1 MKAGRPANGS
11 AALLPFAAL
20 AGLLL
25 GLIWLTGAL
34 SAAIFGEGWTT
45 VRTSDLVATALRL
58 PSHLGD
64 PRLAWP
70 AYARDA
76 LPGPFGFYAVLV
88 GLLAALCGG
97 VVAALRLWTAVGDRG
112 GQLLGPSHRP
122 ASARWASGRDLRA
135 LRVDGPTR
143 GRLIL
148 GRHGRQLIA
157 AEERQSVIV
166 LAPAQSGKTTGLAI
180 PSLREW
186 DGPALV
192 TSVKS
197 DLLAATFAARKGM
210 GHAMV
215 FDPVKAT
222 GYAGTCASPL
232 HGCGTW
238 YGALRV
244 ANWLSTAARPGGQNL
259 SDADF
264 WYAAAEKLLAPL
276 LFAAVKKGRDIG
288 AVVTWLDKG
297 IAAKEEVETI
307 LSPQKKEKGDQEG
320 DAVSPEQKKEAEEM
334 EAARLAWEANW
345 HRESRQRSSIYTTA
359 ETIVA
364 AFADPRVREACSAA
378 KYTPAALLDGGPN
391 TLYLCAPAH
400 EQQRLRPLFS
410 MIVRELISVVY
421 ESSAATGEP
430 INPPLLL
437 VLDELANIAPIPNL
451 DEVASTGAGQ
461 GIQLLS
467 IFQDMAQIKS
477 RYGESAAQTITNNHR
492 AKLFGTGISDPDT
505 LSYISRV
512 VGTGEFEHRSDTAD
526 DKGGAARTQA
536 SIYRDLTP
544 ANVVREAKRGT
555 GLLVYGHLP
564 PAKIR
569 MRRPPKHQTLD
580 ARDLPAELPENNEA
594 DA

>member
-1 MKAGRPANGS
+1 LKPAEPNGGS
-11 AALLPFAAL
+11 VLLPLAVLAALLLAL
-20 AGLLL
+20 V
-25 GLIWLTGAL
+25 WLTGAL

-45 VRTSDLVATALRL
+45 VPSGQLVATAMRL
-58 PSHLGD
+58 PSNLGE

-70 AYARDA
+70 AHVRGA
-76 LPGPFGFYAVLV
+76 LPGPVGFYAVA
-88 GLLAALCGG
+88 GTLLGALCGAG
-97 VVAALRLWTAVGDRG
+97 ALTFRLRAAIGDG
-112 GQLLGPSHRP
+112 GLLPGRSQRP
-122 ASARWASGRDLRA
+122 ASARWASGRDLRG
-135 LRVDGPTR
+135 LRVGGPTS

-148 GRHGRQLIA
+148 GHHGRALLA

-186 DGPALV
+186 EGPALV

-197 DLLAATFAARKGM
+197 DLLVGTFAAREKRGN
-210 GHAMV
+210 AMV
-215 FDPVKAT
+215 FDPVGAT
-222 GYAGTCASPL
+222 RYANTPASPL
-232 HGCGTW
+232 HGCGSW
-238 YGALRV
+238 QGALRV
-244 ANWLSTAARPGGQNL
+244 ANWLSTAARPGGQGL

-276 LFAAVKKGRDIG
+276 LFAAAKKGHSIG

-297 IAAKEEVETI
+297 ITAKAEVAEI
-307 LSPQKKEKGDQEG
+307 LSTDEDVEE
-320 DAVSPEQKKEAEEM
+320 SRSEAEDR
-334 EAARLAWEANW
+334 EAARLAWDANW

-359 ETIVA
+359 ETITA
-364 AFADPRVREACSAA
+364 AFADPRVRKACRAA
-378 KYTPAALLDGGPN
+378 KYTPAALLDGEPN

-410 MIVRELISVVY
+410 MMVRELISVVY
-421 ESSAATGEP
+421 ESAALSGEP
-430 INPPLLL
+430 IDPPLLL

-492 AKLFGTGISDPDT
+492 AKLFGSGISDPDT
-505 LSYISRV
+505 LAYVSRV

-536 SIYRDLTP
+536 SIYRELTP

-564 PAKIR
+564 PAKIK
-569 MRRPPKHQTLD
+569 MRRPPKRKTVD
-580 ARDLPAELPENNEA
+580 ARELPSELPTGDEA
-594 DA
+594 GA

>member
-1 MKAGRPANGS
+1 MKRGGPDSS
-11 AALLPFAAL
+11 ALWPFAILVAF
-20 AGLLL
+20 LL
-25 GLIWLTGAL
+25 GLVWLTGAH

-45 VRTSDLVATALRL
+45 VKSGELAATALRL
-58 PSHLGD
+58 PSHLGE

-70 AYARDA
+70 AHVREA
-76 LPGPFGFYAVLV
+76 LPGALPFYTVMAA
-88 GLLAALCGG
+88 LLAAACSLGLLVVRARTSIGG
-97 VVAALRLWTAVGDRG
+97 G
-112 GQLLGPSHRP
+112 GLLSGRSHRP
-122 ASARWASGRDLRA
+122 ASARWASAGDLRA
-135 LRVDGPTR
+135 LRVSGPTK

-148 GRHGRQLIA
+148 GRHGRRLIA

-180 PSLREW
+180 PSLLEW
-186 DGPALV
+186 KGPALV

-197 DLLAATFAARKGM
+197 DLLTATLTAREGV
-210 GHAMV
+210 GRAMV
-215 FDPVKAT
+215 FDPVEAT
-222 GYAGTCASPL
+222 KLGNVCATPL
-232 HGCGTW
+232 HACGSW

-244 ANWLSTAARPGGQNL
+244 ASWLSGAARPGGQGL

-276 LFAAVKKGRDIG
+276 LFAAAASKKPIG
-288 AVVTWLDKG
+288 AVVTWLDMGQK
-297 IAAKEEVETI
+297 AKDKVMKI
-307 LSPQKKEKGDQEG
+307 LSPKDP
-320 DAVSPEQKKEAEEM
+320 SEEFK
-334 EAARLAWEANW
+334 AAKLAWEANW
-345 HRESRQRSSIYTTA
+345 NREARQRSSIYTTA
-359 ETIVA
+359 ETITA
-364 AFADPRVREACSAA
+364 AFADPRVQAACRSAQ
-378 KYTPAALLDGGPN
+378 YTPARLLDEGAN

-410 MIVRELISVVY
+410 MMVRELISTVY
-421 ESSAATGEP
+421 ESSAATSRP
-430 INPPLLL
+430 IDPPLLL

-492 AKLFGTGISDPDT
+492 AKVFGTGISDPDT
-505 LSYISRV
+505 LTYISRV

-536 SIYRDLTP
+536 SVYRELTP

-564 PAKIR
+564 PAKIA
-569 MRRPPKHQTLD
+569 MRRPPRRRTVD
-580 ARDLPAELPENNEA
+580 ARNLPSELPESREA
-594 DA
+594 RP

>member
-1 MKAGRPANGS
+1 MKAGGPS
-11 AALLPFAAL
+11 AGTTLAPLAVL
-20 AGLLL
+20 AGLL
-25 GLIWLTGAL
+25 IAMVWLTGAL
-34 SAAIFGEGWTT
+34 SAAIFGQGWTT
-45 VRTSDLVATALRL
+45 VRSSELVATTLRL
-58 PSHLGD
+58 PSHLGE

-70 AYARDA
+70 ARVRDA
-76 LPGPFGFYAVLV
+76 LPGALGFYAVLIALLGALAGAV
-88 GLLAALCGG
+88 VLAARAR
-97 VVAALRLWTAVGDRG
+97 VAAGERLSLLFG
-112 GQLLGPSHRP
+112 GAQRP
-122 ASARWASGRDLRA
+122 ASARWASARDLRL
-135 LRVDGPTR
+135 LRVSGPMR

-148 GRHGRQLIA
+148 GRHGRTLIA

-186 DGPALV
+186 EGPALV

-197 DLLAATFAARKGM
+197 DLLAATYAARQKAGN
-210 GHAMV
+210 AMV
-215 FDPVKAT
+215 FDPVEAT
-222 GYAGTCASPL
+222 RYPGTCASPL

-238 YGALRV
+238 QGALRV
-244 ANWLSTAARPGGQNL
+244 ANWMSSAARPGGQGL

-276 LFAAVKKGRDIG
+276 LFAAAKDGRPIG

-297 IAAKEEVETI
+297 TAAKEEVEEI
-307 LSPQKKEKGDQEG
+307 LTPDK
-320 DAVSPEQKKEAEEM
+320 
-334 EAARLAWEANW
+334 AAREEEPVGQERERELEELDAARHAWQANCRREA
-345 HRESRQRSSIYTTA
+345 RQRSSIYTTA
-359 ETIVA
+359 ETITA
-364 AFADPRVREACSAA
+364 AFADPRVQEACRSAE
-378 KYTPAALLDGGPN
+378 YTPAGLLDGAPN

-421 ESSAATGEP
+421 ESSSASGEP
-430 INPPLLL
+430 IDPPLLL

-477 RYGESAAQTITNNHR
+477 RYGESAAQTIANNHR
-492 AKLFGTGISDPDT
+492 AKLFGSGISDPDT
-505 LSYISRV
+505 LTYISRV
-512 VGTGEFEHRSDTAD
+512 VGTGEFEHRSETAD

-536 SIYRDLTP
+536 LIYRELTP

-564 PAKIR
+564 PAKIA
-569 MRRPPKHQTLD
+569 MRQPPKPRTVD
-580 ARDLPAELPENNEA
+580 ARQLPSELPTSSKRGS
-594 DA
+594 

>member
-1 MKAGRPANGS
+1 MKSRGPSGES
-11 AALLPFAAL
+11 ALVPLVAL
-20 AGLLL
+20 AALLL
-25 GLIWLTGAL
+25 GLIWLNGAL
-34 SAAIFGEGWTT
+34 SAEIFGEGWTT
-45 VRTSDLVATALRL
+45 VSTSELTATALRL
-58 PSHLGD
+58 PSHLDD

-70 AYARDA
+70 AHVRGA
-76 LPGPFGFYAVLV
+76 LPGPLGFYVV
-88 GLLAALCGG
+88 GGGLLAALAGVGVSAARLREAIGDGG
-97 VVAALRLWTAVGDRG
+97 G
-112 GQLLGPSHRP
+112 LLGGGSHQP

-135 LRVDGPTR
+135 LRVAGPTR

-148 GRHGRQLIA
+148 GRHGKALLA
-157 AEERQSVIV
+157 AEQRQSVIV
-166 LAPAQSGKTTGLAI
+166 LSPAQSGKTTGLAI

-197 DLLAATFAARKGM
+197 DLLAATFAARRNK

-215 FDPVKAT
+215 FDPVEAT
-222 GYAGTCASPL
+222 RYVGTSASPL
-232 HGCGTW
+232 HGCGSW
-238 YGALRV
+238 HGALRV
-244 ANWLSTAARPGGQNL
+244 ANWLSSAARPGGQGL

-276 LFAAVKKGRDIG
+276 LFAAAKDGRSIG

-297 IAAKEEVETI
+297 IAAKEEVEEI
-307 LSPQKKEKGDQEG
+307 LSSDEENEADGAR
-320 DAVSPEQKKEAEEM
+320 DAAAAESEEEAEEL

-359 ETIVA
+359 ETIIA
-364 AFADPRVREACSAA
+364 AFADPRVRKACSAA
-378 KYTPAALLDGGPN
+378 EYTPAALLDGEPN

-410 MIVRELISVVY
+410 MMVRELISVVY
-421 ESSAATGEP
+421 ESSAASGEP
-430 INPPLLL
+430 IDPPLLL

-492 AKLFGTGISDPDT
+492 AKLFGSGISDPDT

-536 SIYRDLTP
+536 SIYRELTP

-564 PAKIR
+564 PAKIK
-569 MRRPPKHQTLD
+569 MRRPPRRQTVNV
-580 ARDLPAELPENNEA
+580 RDLPDELPESNET
-594 DA
+594 DS

>member
-1 MKAGRPANGS
+1 MNGS
-11 AALLPFAAL
+11 GPSGGSVLGPLAAIVALLLAL
-20 AGLLL
+20 V
-25 GLIWLTGAL
+25 WLSGAL

-45 VRTSDLVATALRL
+45 VRASELVATAIEL
-58 PSHLGD
+58 PSHLGE
-64 PRLAWP
+64 PRQAWP
-70 AYARDA
+70 ARSRDA
-76 LPGPFGFYAVLV
+76 LPGAFGFYAAMAALLASACGA
-88 GLLAALCGG
+88 GLLAARLHAAIGG
-97 VVAALRLWTAVGDRG
+97 EG
-112 GQLLGPSHRP
+112 LLASRSHRP

-135 LRVDGPTR
+135 LRVKGPTA

-186 DGPALV
+186 QGPALV

-197 DLLAATFAARKGM
+197 DLLAATFAARREQGR
-210 GHAMV
+210 AMV
-215 FDPVKAT
+215 FDPVDAT
-222 GYAGTCASPL
+222 KYAGTCATPL
-232 HGCGTW
+232 NGCASW
-238 YGALRV
+238 HGALRV
-244 ANWLSTAARPGGQNL
+244 ASWLSSAARPGGQGL

-276 LFAAVKKGRDIG
+276 LFAAAKDGRPIG
-288 AVVTWLDKG
+288 TVVTWLDKG
-297 IAAKEEVETI
+297 TGAKEEVERI
-307 LSPQKKEKGDQEG
+307 LASGGD
-320 DAVSPEQKKEAEEM
+320 PEDR
-334 EAARLAWEANW
+334 EAAQLAWAANW
-345 HRESRQRSSIYTTA
+345 HREPRQRSSIYTTA
-359 ETIVA
+359 ETITA
-364 AFADPRVREACSAA
+364 AFADPRVRKACRAA
-378 KYTPAALLDGGPN
+378 EYTPTDLLDGGAN

-410 MIVRELISVVY
+410 MMVRELISLVY

-430 INPPLLL
+430 IDPPLLL

-467 IFQDMAQIKS
+467 IFQDMAQIKA

-492 AKLFGTGISDPDT
+492 AKVFGTGISDPDT

-512 VGTGEFEHRSDTAD
+512 VGTGEFEHRSETAD

-536 SIYRDLTP
+536 SIYRELTP

-564 PAKIR
+564 PARIR
-569 MRRPPKHQTLD
+569 LRRPPKPRTID
-580 ARDLPAELPENNEA
+580 SRRLPAELPLSAEA
-594 DA
+594 ET

>member
-1 MKAGRPANGS
+1 MKSRGPS
-11 AALLPFAAL
+11 DEPMLVLLAIL
-20 AGLLL
+20 AVLLL

-34 SAAIFGEGWTT
+34 SAAIFGGGWTT
-45 VRTSDLVATALRL
+45 VPTGDLAATALRL
-58 PSHLGD
+58 PSHLSD

-70 AYARDA
+70 AHVRDA
-76 LPGPFGFYAVLV
+76 LPGPLAFYAV
-88 GLLAALCGG
+88 GGALLAALTGAGMSVPRLRDAIGDVGG
-97 VVAALRLWTAVGDRG
+97 LFAGRS
-112 GQLLGPSHRP
+112 QEP

-135 LRVDGPTR
+135 LRVDGPAR

-148 GRHGRQLIA
+148 GRHGKGLLA

-197 DLLAATFAARKGM
+197 DLLAATFADRRKRGK
-210 GHAMV
+210 AMV
-215 FDPVKAT
+215 FDPVEAT
-222 GYAGTCASPL
+222 RYAGTRASPL

-238 YGALRV
+238 HGALRV
-244 ANWLSTAARPGGQNL
+244 ANWLSSAARPGGQGL

-276 LFAAVKKGRDIG
+276 LFAAAKDGRPIG

-297 IAAKEEVETI
+297 IAAKEEVEEI
-307 LSPQKKEKGDQEG
+307 LSSDERNEEDEDSERRNPAGT
-320 DAVSPEQKKEAEEM
+320 EAEEL

-345 HRESRQRSSIYTTA
+345 HRESRQRSSVYTTA

-378 KYTPAALLDGGPN
+378 EYTPAALLDDEPN

-410 MIVRELISVVY
+410 MMVRELISVVY
-421 ESSAATGEP
+421 ESSAASGEP
-430 INPPLLL
+430 IDPPLLL

-467 IFQDMAQIKS
+467 IFQDMAQIKA

-492 AKLFGTGISDPDT
+492 AKLFGSGISDPDT

-536 SIYRDLTP
+536 SIYRELTP

-569 MRRPPKHQTLD
+569 MRRPSKPRTVD
-580 ARDLPAELPENNEA
+580 ARDLPGELPENNEA

>member
-1 MKAGRPANGS
+1 VKADGPSSGS
-11 AALLPFAAL
+11 VLWPLAAL
-20 AGLLL
+20 AAFLLA
-25 GLIWLTGAL
+25 LIWLTGAL
-34 SAAIFGEGWTT
+34 SAALFGEGWTT
-45 VRTSDLVATALRL
+45 VRSSELVATALRL
-58 PSHLGD
+58 PSHFGE

-70 AYARDA
+70 AHAREA
-76 LPGPFGFYAVLV
+76 LPGAVGFYAVL
-88 GLLAALCGG
+88 GALLATLIGAGML
-97 VVAALRLWTAVGDRG
+97 AARARTTIGEGASL
-112 GQLLGPSHRP
+112 LLGRSHSP

-135 LRVDGPTR
+135 LRVGGPTR

-148 GRHGRQLIA
+148 GRHGRALLA

-186 DGPALV
+186 EGPALV

-197 DLLAATFAARKGM
+197 DLLAATFAARREQGR
-210 GHAMV
+210 AMV
-215 FDPVKAT
+215 FDPVDAT
-222 GYAGTCASPL
+222 RYAGTCATPL
-232 HGCGTW
+232 HGCGSW
-238 YGALRV
+238 HGALRV
-244 ANWLSTAARPGGQNL
+244 ASWLSSAARPGGEGL

-276 LFAAVKKGRDIG
+276 LYAAAKDGRTIG

-297 IAAKEEVETI
+297 MGAKEEVEKI
-307 LSPQKKEKGDQEG
+307 LSVDEDNDEDEAVTEERKAELKEL
-320 DAVSPEQKKEAEEM
+320 
-334 EAARLAWEANW
+334 EAARFAWKANCG
-345 HRESRQRSSIYTTA
+345 REPRQRSSIYTTA
-359 ETIVA
+359 ETITA
-364 AFADPRVREACSAA
+364 AFADPRVQEACRSAE
-378 KYTPAALLDGGPN
+378 YTPTDLLDGGAN

-410 MIVRELISVVY
+410 MMVRELISVVY
-421 ESSAATGEP
+421 ESSAASGEP
-430 INPPLLL
+430 IDPPLLL

-492 AKLFGTGISDPDT
+492 AKLFGSGISDPDT
-505 LSYISRV
+505 LTYISRV

-536 SIYRDLTP
+536 SIYRELTP

-564 PAKIR
+564 PAKIT
-569 MRRPPKHQTLD
+569 MRRPPKRRTVD
-580 ARDLPAELPENNEA
+580 AAAMPGELPEGREA
-594 DA
+594 RS

>member
-1 MKAGRPANGS
+1 MKADGPSNGS
-11 AALLPFAAL
+11 VFWPLAAL
-20 AGLLL
+20 AAFLLAL
-25 GLIWLTGAL
+25 VWLTGAL
-34 SAAIFGEGWTT
+34 SAALFGEGWTT
-45 VRTSDLVATALRL
+45 VKSSELVATALRL
-58 PSHLGD
+58 PSHLGE

-70 AYARDA
+70 AHAREA
-76 LPGPFGFYAVLV
+76 LPGAVGFYAVL
-88 GLLAALCGG
+88 GALLAALVGAG
-97 VVAALRLWTAVGDRG
+97 MLAARIRAAIGEGAGL
-112 GQLLGPSHRP
+112 LLGRSHRP

-135 LRVDGPTR
+135 LRVNGPER

-148 GRHGRQLIA
+148 GRYGRALIA

-186 DGPALV
+186 EGPALV

-197 DLLAATFAARKGM
+197 DLLAATFAARRKQ

-222 GYAGTCASPL
+222 RYAGTCANPL
-232 HGCGTW
+232 HGCGSW
-238 YGALRV
+238 HGALRV
-244 ANWLSTAARPGGQNL
+244 ANWLSSAARPGGQSL

-276 LFAAVKKGRDIG
+276 LFAAARDGRTIG

-297 IAAKEEVETI
+297 IAAKAEVEEI
-307 LSPQKKEKGDQEG
+307 LSTDEEDQEDETH
-320 DAVSPEQKKEAEEM
+320 DAADAEPDDEVDEL

-359 ETIVA
+359 ETITA

-378 KYTPAALLDGGPN
+378 EYTPAALLDGEPN

-410 MIVRELISVVY
+410 MMVRELISVVY
-421 ESSAATGEP
+421 ESSATSGEP
-430 INPPLLL
+430 IDPPLLL

-492 AKLFGTGISDPDT
+492 AKLFGSGISDPDT
-505 LSYISRV
+505 LTYISRV

-536 SIYRDLTP
+536 SIYRELTP

-564 PAKIR
+564 PAKIA
-569 MRRPPKHQTLD
+569 MRRPPKRQTVD
-580 ARDLPAELPENNEA
+580 VRTMPSELPESREA
-594 DA
+594 HP

>member
-1 MKAGRPANGS
+1 MKGS
-11 AALLPFAAL
+11 GPSGGSLFLPLAVLAAFLLAL
-20 AGLLL
+20 V
-25 GLIWLTGAL
+25 WLTGAL
-34 SAAIFGEGWTT
+34 SAALFGEGWRT
-45 VRTSDLVATALRL
+45 VRSSELVATALRL

-70 AYARDA
+70 ARVRDA
-76 LPGPFGFYAVLV
+76 LPGPVDFYVVL
-88 GLLAALCGG
+88 GALLAALCGAG
-97 VVAALRLWTAVGDRG
+97 VIAARLRAAIGDG
-112 GQLLGPSHRP
+112 AGLLLGRSQRL
-122 ASARWASGRDLRA
+122 ASARWATGHDLRE
-135 LRVDGPTR
+135 LRVGGPTA

-148 GRHGRQLIA
+148 GHHGRALLA

-186 DGPALV
+186 EGPALV

-197 DLLAATFAARKGM
+197 DLLAATFAARGKRGS
-210 GHAMV
+210 AMV
-215 FDPVKAT
+215 FDPVRAT
-222 GYAGTCASPL
+222 RYAGTCASPL
-232 HGCGTW
+232 HGCGSW
-238 YGALRV
+238 HGALRV
-244 ANWLSTAARPGGQNL
+244 ANWLSSAARPGGERL

-276 LFAAVKKGRDIG
+276 LFAAAKDGRSIG
-288 AVVTWLDKG
+288 AVVTWLDEG
-297 IAAKEEVETI
+297 IAAKEEVEAI
-307 LSPQKKEKGDQEG
+307 LSPGKKDEERDL
-320 DAVSPEQKKEAEEM
+320 VSENSDREREEL
-334 EAARLAWEANW
+334 EAARLAWEANLR
-345 HRESRQRSSIYTTA
+345 REPRQRSSIYTTA
-359 ETIVA
+359 ETITA
-364 AFADPRVREACSAA
+364 AFADPRVREACRAA
-378 KYTPAALLDGGPN
+378 EYTPAAMLDGEPN

-400 EQQRLRPLFS
+400 EQRRLRPLFS
-410 MIVRELISVVY
+410 MMVRELISVVY
-421 ESSAATGEP
+421 ESSAASGEP
-430 INPPLLL
+430 IDPPLLL

-492 AKLFGTGISDPDT
+492 AKLFGSGISDPDT
-505 LSYISRV
+505 LTYISRV

-536 SIYRDLTP
+536 SIYRELTP

-564 PAKIR
+564 PAKIA
-569 MRRPPKHQTLD
+569 MRRPPKRRTVDSRAMPSQ
-580 ARDLPAELPENNEA
+580 LPESREGRP
-594 DA
+594 

>member
-1 MKAGRPANGS
+1 MKADGPSNGS
-11 AALLPFAAL
+11 ALWPLAAFAAL
-20 AGLLL
+20 LLAL
-25 GLIWLTGAL
+25 VWLTGAL
-34 SAAIFGEGWTT
+34 SAALFGEGWTT
-45 VRTSDLVATALRL
+45 VESSELVATALRL
-58 PSHLGD
+58 PSHLGE

-70 AYARDA
+70 AHARGA
-76 LPGPFGFYAVLV
+76 LPGAVGFYVVLGV
-88 GLLAALCGG
+88 LLAALAGAG
-97 VVAALRLWTAVGDRG
+97 MLAARARAAIGEG
-112 GQLLGPSHRP
+112 ASLLTGRSHRP

-135 LRVDGPTR
+135 LRVSGPEH

-148 GRHGRQLIA
+148 GRHGRALIA

-186 DGPALV
+186 EGPALV

-197 DLLAATFAARKGM
+197 DLLVATFAARRAQGR
-210 GHAMV
+210 AMI
-215 FDPVKAT
+215 FDPVDAT
-222 GYAGTCASPL
+222 RYAGTCATPL
-232 HGCGTW
+232 HGCGSW
-238 YGALRV
+238 HGALRV
-244 ANWLSTAARPGGQNL
+244 ASWLSSAARPGGDGL

-276 LFAAVKKGRDIG
+276 LFAAAKDGRSIG

-297 IAAKEEVETI
+297 MGAKEEVEEI
-307 LSPQKKEKGDQEG
+307 LASGA
-320 DAVSPEQKKEAEEM
+320 DAEDR
-334 EAARLAWEANW
+334 EAAQLAWAANW
-345 HRESRQRSSIYTTA
+345 HREPRQRSSIYTTA
-359 ETIVA
+359 ETITA
-364 AFADPRVREACSAA
+364 AFADPRVQEACRAA
-378 KYTPAALLDGGPN
+378 EYTPTDLLDGGAN

-410 MIVRELISVVY
+410 MMVRELISVVY

-430 INPPLLL
+430 IDPPLLL

-492 AKLFGTGISDPDT
+492 AKLFGSGISDPDT
-505 LSYISRV
+505 LTYISRV

-536 SIYRDLTP
+536 SIYRELTP

-564 PAKIR
+564 PAKIA
-569 MRRPPKHQTLD
+569 MRRPPKRRTVD
-580 ARDLPAELPENNEA
+580 ARAMPSELPESREGRP
-594 DA
+594 

>member
-1 MKAGRPANGS
+1 MKAAGPSGGS
-11 AALLPFAAL
+11 THVPLAVLAAFLLAL
-20 AGLLL
+20 V
-25 GLIWLTGAL
+25 WLTGAL

-45 VRTSDLVATALRL
+45 VRTSELVATALRL
-58 PSHLGD
+58 PSHLGE
-64 PRLAWP
+64 PRQAWP
-70 AYARDA
+70 ARVRDA
-76 LPGPFGFYAVLV
+76 MPEPLGFYAVLG
-88 GLLAALCGG
+88 GLLAVLCGAG
-97 VVAALRLWTAVGDRG
+97 MLAARLRKAIGDGTRL
-112 GQLLGPSHRP
+112 LLGRSHRP
-122 ASARWASGRDLRA
+122 ASARWANGRDLRA
-135 LRVDGPTR
+135 LRVSGPTR

-148 GRHGRQLIA
+148 GHHGRALLA

-186 DGPALV
+186 EGPALV

-197 DLLAATFAARKGM
+197 DLLAATFAARREQGR
-210 GHAMV
+210 AMV
-215 FDPVKAT
+215 FDPVDAT
-222 GYAGTCASPL
+222 RYAGTCATPL
-232 HGCGTW
+232 HGCGSW
-238 YGALRV
+238 HGALRV
-244 ANWLSTAARPGGQNL
+244 ANWLSSAARPGGEGL

-264 WYAAAEKLLAPL
+264 WYAAAEKLLAPM
-276 LFAAVKKGRDIG
+276 LFAAAKDGRSIG

-297 IAAKEEVETI
+297 MGAKEEVEEI
-307 LSPQKKEKGDQEG
+307 LASGGD
-320 DAVSPEQKKEAEEM
+320 EEDR
-334 EAARLAWEANW
+334 EAAQLAWAANW
-345 HRESRQRSSIYTTA
+345 HREPRQRSSIYTTA
-359 ETIVA
+359 ETITA
-364 AFADPRVREACSAA
+364 AFADPRVREACRTAE
-378 KYTPAALLDGGPN
+378 YTPTDLLDGGAN

-410 MIVRELISVVY
+410 MMVRELISVVY

-430 INPPLLL
+430 IDPPLLL

-492 AKLFGTGISDPDT
+492 AKLFGSGISDPDT
-505 LSYISRV
+505 LTYISRV
-512 VGTGEFEHRSDTAD
+512 VGTGEFEHRSETAD

-536 SIYRDLTP
+536 SIYRELTP
-544 ANVVREAKRGT
+544 ANVVREARRGT

-569 MRRPPKHQTLD
+569 LRRPPKPRTIDPRQ
-580 ARDLPAELPENNEA
+580 LPAELPLSAEA
-594 DA
+594 ET

>member
-1 MKAGRPANGS
+1 MKADGPSDGS
-11 AALLPFAAL
+11 VLLPLAAL
-20 AGLLL
+20 AAFLLAL
-25 GLIWLTGAL
+25 VWLTGAL
-34 SAAIFGEGWTT
+34 SAALLGEGWTT
-45 VRTSDLVATALRL
+45 VKSSELVATALRL
-58 PSHLGD
+58 PSHLSE

-70 AYARDA
+70 THAREA
-76 LPGPFGFYAVLV
+76 LPGALGFYVVGGTLFAALV
-88 GLLAALCGG
+88 GAGMLAA
-97 VVAALRLWTAVGDRG
+97 RTRTAIGEG
-112 GQLLGPSHRP
+112 ASLLLGRSHRP

-148 GRHGRQLIA
+148 GRHGRALLA

-186 DGPALV
+186 EGPALV

-197 DLLAATFAARKGM
+197 DLLAATFAARRAQGR
-210 GHAMV
+210 AMV
-215 FDPVKAT
+215 FDPVDAT
-222 GYAGTCASPL
+222 RYAGTCATPL
-232 HGCGTW
+232 HSCGSW
-238 YGALRV
+238 HGALRV
-244 ANWLSTAARPGGQNL
+244 ASWLSGAARPGGEGL

-264 WYAAAEKLLAPL
+264 WYAAAEKLLAPM
-276 LFAAVKKGRDIG
+276 LFAAAKDGRSIG

-297 IAAKEEVETI
+297 IGAKEEVEEI
-307 LSPQKKEKGDQEG
+307 LASGG
-320 DAVSPEQKKEAEEM
+320 DAENR
-334 EAARLAWEANW
+334 EAARLAWAANW
-345 HRESRQRSSIYTTA
+345 HREPRQRSSIYTTA
-359 ETIVA
+359 ETITA
-364 AFADPRVREACSAA
+364 AFADPRVQEACRSAE
-378 KYTPAALLDGGPN
+378 YTPTDLLDGGAN

-410 MIVRELISVVY
+410 MMVRELISVVY
-421 ESSAATGEP
+421 ESSAASGEP
-430 INPPLLL
+430 IDPPLLL

-492 AKLFGTGISDPDT
+492 AKLFGSGISDPDT
-505 LSYISRV
+505 LNYISRV
-512 VGTGEFEHRSDTAD
+512 VGTGEFEHRSETAD

-536 SIYRDLTP
+536 SIYRELTP

-564 PAKIR
+564 PAKIA
-569 MRRPPKHQTLD
+569 MRRPPKQRTVD
-580 ARDLPAELPENNEA
+580 AGAMPSELPGRREA
-594 DA
+594 RP